1 MKTNLFKLVAILL
14 LISPFALQAQ
24 KISKKVYR
32 SFPVSQVP
40 KLDLDNKYGNITISD
55 SRKDSVIIDVTI
67 WVDGNNDKARRLLD
81 QISVNVS
88 KSGSTVS
95 AETVF
100 ANNFS
105 SNQEFSIDYNISVPA
120 DRDLDVSQ
128 KYGSVNMANLT
139 GNGNFEIKYG
149 ELRAKNLLSPQL
161 MMDIAYSKVYATE
174 TNDLS
179 LVLKYSKFYLDK
191 GKNLRLET
199 RYSTIESG
207 DAQDILLDSR
217 YDNIKFRN
225 ITNLN
230 VNSMYTGI
238 SVEKLARRLDL
249 INGYGNISVGSIPAG
264 FEAINIENKY
274 ASIKLGIEPGAS
286 YRLDG
291 TVRYCN
297 LTHPDGKFS
306 SRIRENTS
314 YEVHGVIG
322 NSESPKSAVKVNS
335 SYGNVNLVP

>member
-32 SFPVSQVP
+32 SFPVSQVQ

-149 ELRAKNLLSPQL
+149 ELRAKNLLFNHLCREVVEHNQI
-161 MMDIAYSKVYATE
+161 IAYDE
-174 TNDLS
+174 NCIFII
-179 LVLKYSKFYLDK
+179 LVAERLRYQFFQMCFTDEFYGERWIFYVDV
-191 GKNLRLET
+191 R
-199 RYSTIESG
+199 
-207 DAQDILLDSR
+207 
-217 YDNIKFRN
+217 
-225 ITNLN
+225 
-230 VNSMYTGI
+230 
-238 SVEKLARRLDL
+238 SVLQ
-249 INGYGNISVGSIPAG
+249 
-264 FEAINIENKY
+264 
-274 ASIKLGIEPGAS
+274 
-286 YRLDG
+286 
-291 TVRYCN
+291 
-297 LTHPDGKFS
+297 
-306 SRIRENTS
+306 
-314 YEVHGVIG
+314 
-322 NSESPKSAVKVNS
+322 
-335 SYGNVNLVP
+335 